1 MQRFGMVTCGKSTA
15 SGMSHDPSSRDMPEG
30 TPSMRAPPVR
40 QLQRG
45 FSLRGA
51 SHSPSKSGSRIPALH
66 PEVAMSLPSPHEA
79 LIYLMVITSAADREM
94 TDLEM
99 ARIGNVLKTWPVFQ
113 DFDDW
118 KLIRVA
124 QECQQRLQ
132 APDGLAALLSDINRA
147 LPARLHDTAYAA
159 AFEVATVDLEMRM
172 EELRVLE
179 LIRDALSV
187 EQEAIDAIERATK
200 ARHRTLT

>member
-1 MQRFGMVTCGKSTA
+1 
-15 SGMSHDPSSRDMPEG
+15 
-30 TPSMRAPPVR
+30 
-40 QLQRG
+40 
-45 FSLRGA
+45 
-51 SHSPSKSGSRIPALH
+51 
-66 PEVAMSLPSPHEA
+66 MSLLNPHEA

-94 TDLEM
+94 TDVEM

-132 APDGLAALLSDINRA
+132 AQDGLGAVLADVA
-147 LPARLHDTAYAA
+147 QVLPERLHDTAYAA
-159 AFEVATVDLEMRM
+159 AFEVASVDLEMRM
-172 EELRVLE
+172 EEVRVLE
-179 LIRDALSV
+179 LIRNALEV
-187 EQEAIDAIERATK
+187 DEATIDAIERATK

>member
-1 MQRFGMVTCGKSTA
+1 
-15 SGMSHDPSSRDMPEG
+15 MP
-30 TPSMRAPPVR
+30 
-40 QLQRG
+40 
-45 FSLRGA
+45 
-51 SHSPSKSGSRIPALH
+51 
-66 PEVAMSLPSPHEA
+66 LPTPHEA

-94 TDLEM
+94 TDVEM

-132 APDGLAALLSDINRA
+132 AQDGLGAVLADVA
-147 LPARLHDTAYAA
+147 QVLPERLHDTAYAA

-172 EELRVLE
+172 EEVRVLE
-179 LIRDALSV
+179 LIRDALEV
-187 EQEAIDAIERATK
+187 DEATIDAIERATK

>member
-1 MQRFGMVTCGKSTA
+1 
-15 SGMSHDPSSRDMPEG
+15 MP
-30 TPSMRAPPVR
+30 
-40 QLQRG
+40 
-45 FSLRGA
+45 
-51 SHSPSKSGSRIPALH
+51 
-66 PEVAMSLPSPHEA
+66 LPTPHEA

-94 TDLEM
+94 TDVEM

-132 APDGLAALLSDINRA
+132 AQDGLGAVLADVA
-147 LPARLHDTAYAA
+147 QVLPERLHDTAYAA
-159 AFEVATVDLEMRM
+159 AFEVASVDLEMRM
-172 EELRVLE
+172 EEVRVLE
-179 LIRDALSV
+179 LIRNALEV
-187 EQEAIDAIERATK
+187 DEATIDAIERATK

>member
-1 MQRFGMVTCGKSTA
+1 
-15 SGMSHDPSSRDMPEG
+15 MS
-30 TPSMRAPPVR
+30 
-40 QLQRG
+40 QLN
-45 FSLRGA
+45 
-51 SHSPSKSGSRIPALH
+51 
-66 PEVAMSLPSPHEA
+66 PHEA
-79 LIYLMVITSAADREM
+79 VIYLMVITSAADREM
-94 TDLEM
+94 TDIEM
-99 ARIGNVLKTWPVFQ
+99 ARIGNVLKTWPLFQ

-132 APDGLAALLSDINRA
+132 AKDGLRSVLAEIGKA
-147 LPARLHDTAYAA
+147 LPERLHDTAYAA

-179 LIRDALSV
+179 MICDVLTV
-187 EQEAIDAIERATK
+187 EPAVIEAIERATK

>member
-1 MQRFGMVTCGKSTA
+1 
-15 SGMSHDPSSRDMPEG
+15 MSP
-30 TPSMRAPPVR
+30 
-40 QLQRG
+40 L
-45 FSLRGA
+45 
-51 SHSPSKSGSRIPALH
+51 
-66 PEVAMSLPSPHEA
+66 SPHEA
-79 LIYLMVITSAADREM
+79 LIYLMVITSAVDRDM
-94 TDLEM
+94 TDVEM

-118 KLIRVA
+118 KLIRIA

-132 APDGLAALLSDINRA
+132 APNGLGSVLAEIGHV
-147 LPARLHDTAYAA
+147 LPERLHDTAYAA

-179 LIRDALSV
+179 LIRDALAV
-187 EQEAIDAIERATK
+187 DEAAIEAIERATK

>member
-1 MQRFGMVTCGKSTA
+1 
-15 SGMSHDPSSRDMPEG
+15 MP
-30 TPSMRAPPVR
+30 
-40 QLQRG
+40 
-45 FSLRGA
+45 
-51 SHSPSKSGSRIPALH
+51 
-66 PEVAMSLPSPHEA
+66 LPTPHEA

-94 TDLEM
+94 TDVEM

-132 APDGLAALLSDINRA
+132 AQDGLGAVLADVA
-147 LPARLHDTAYAA
+147 QVLPERLHDTAYAA

-172 EELRVLE
+172 EEVRVLE
-179 LIRDALSV
+179 LIRNALEV
-187 EQEAIDAIERATK
+187 DEATIAAIERATK

>member
-1 MQRFGMVTCGKSTA
+1 
-15 SGMSHDPSSRDMPEG
+15 
-30 TPSMRAPPVR
+30 
-40 QLQRG
+40 
-45 FSLRGA
+45 
-51 SHSPSKSGSRIPALH
+51 
-66 PEVAMSLPSPHEA
+66 MSLPSPHEA
-79 LIYLMVITSAADREM
+79 LIYLMVITSAVDREM

-99 ARIGNVLKTWPVFQ
+99 ARIGNVLKTWPIFQ

-118 KLIRVA
+118 KLIGVA

-132 APDGLAALLSDINRA
+132 APDGLNALLADVARA
-147 LPARLHDTAYAA
+147 LPQRLHDTAYAA

-179 LIRDALSV
+179 LIRDALDV
-187 EQEAIDAIERATK
+187 DEATIDAIEQATK

>member
-1 MQRFGMVTCGKSTA
+1 
-15 SGMSHDPSSRDMPEG
+15 
-30 TPSMRAPPVR
+30 
-40 QLQRG
+40 
-45 FSLRGA
+45 
-51 SHSPSKSGSRIPALH
+51 
-66 PEVAMSLPSPHEA
+66 MSLPSPHEA

-94 TDLEM
+94 TDVEM

-132 APDGLAALLSDINRA
+132 AQDGLGAVLADVA
-147 LPARLHDTAYAA
+147 QVLPERLHDTAYAA

-172 EELRVLE
+172 EEVRVLE
-179 LIRDALSV
+179 LIRDALEV
-187 EQEAIDAIERATK
+187 DEATIDAIERATK

>member
-1 MQRFGMVTCGKSTA
+1 
-15 SGMSHDPSSRDMPEG
+15 MP
-30 TPSMRAPPVR
+30 
-40 QLQRG
+40 
-45 FSLRGA
+45 
-51 SHSPSKSGSRIPALH
+51 
-66 PEVAMSLPSPHEA
+66 LPTPHEA

-94 TDLEM
+94 TDVEM

-118 KLIRVA
+118 KLIRIA

-132 APDGLAALLSDINRA
+132 APDGLSATLADVARV
-147 LPARLHDTAYAA
+147 LPERLRDTAYAA

-179 LIRDALSV
+179 LIRDALEV
-187 EQEAIDAIERATK
+187 DAAAIDAIERATK

>member
-1 MQRFGMVTCGKSTA
+1 
-15 SGMSHDPSSRDMPEG
+15 
-30 TPSMRAPPVR
+30 
-40 QLQRG
+40 
-45 FSLRGA
+45 
-51 SHSPSKSGSRIPALH
+51 
-66 PEVAMSLPSPHEA
+66 MSLPSPHEA

-94 TDLEM
+94 TDVEM
-99 ARIGNVLKTWPVFQ
+99 ARIGNVLKTWHIFQ

-132 APDGLAALLSDINRA
+132 APNGLKAILADVART
-147 LPARLHDTAYAA
+147 LPTRLHDTAYAA
-159 AFEVATVDLEMRM
+159 AFEVASVDLEMRM

-179 LIRDALSV
+179 LIRDALAV
-187 EQEAIDAIERATK
+187 DETTIEAIERATK

>member
-1 MQRFGMVTCGKSTA
+1 
-15 SGMSHDPSSRDMPEG
+15 
-30 TPSMRAPPVR
+30 
-40 QLQRG
+40 
-45 FSLRGA
+45 
-51 SHSPSKSGSRIPALH
+51 
-66 PEVAMSLPSPHEA
+66 MSLLNPHEA
-79 LIYLMVITSAADREM
+79 LIYLMVITSAVDRDM
-94 TDLEM
+94 TDVEL

-124 QECQQRLQ
+124 QDCQQRLQ
-132 APDGLAALLSDINRA
+132 QENGLESILADARRS
-147 LPARLHDTAYAA
+147 LPKKLHETAYAA

-179 LIRDALSV
+179 MIKESLSV
-187 EQEAIDAIERATK
+187 DPAAIAAIERATK